1 MELADAVDSIGMVGV
16 LLTLDARPCTAVNS
30 IESWATGQKIPLTL
44 DILVIQHA
52 LNEHKRSVKRVCT
65 RMPQQMDSF
74 VNVTLDGILIQMQ
87 QTANRVIL
95 VEQIDLK
102 HFEIH
107 VLIQDPL

>member
-1 MELADAVDSIGMVGV
+1 
-16 LLTLDARPCTAVNS
+16 
-30 IESWATGQKIPLTL
+30 
-44 DILVIQHA
+44 
-52 LNEHKRSVKRVCT
+52 
-65 RMPQQMDSF
+65 MPQQMDSF

-107 VLIQDPL
+107 VLIQDPLWLVEQFVLVLRASGFYTRTTTLEVNA